1 MKRII
6 SCLLIFVMLMAAIPA
21 SAAADKTA
29 RLVLDAPY
37 GVVGQELEV
46 QVRVENLVECAGF
59 TIVLEYDQNVLKPLD
74 FKEEKLGGLMAS
86 EEKGKGVYA
95 LIWIGFDDT
104 KNDIVTIK
112 GDVAIGTFKFKVP
125 SMPKNGMIAIDIREE
140 DTMFADNSQETEEI
154 DYSFDPVF
162 IPMYKNHPFT
172 DVTADWYKEA
182 VLFAYNNN
190 LMNGM
195 GENKFKPDD
204 ATTRA
209 MLTTILYRY
218 EGEPDV
224 SAKAPFTDLEQN
236 WYKTPINWAYEKG
249 VVKGMTNTTFA
260 PEEKVTREQIA
271 VMMYRYAEGKK
282 QDVSQRKKISSFSD
296 AKKVSSWTKEAMEWA
311 YAEGLITGN
320 SINGKVLLDPQGNA
334 TRAQIAT
341 ILMRY
346 IKNAA
351 EQ

>member
-1 MKRII
+1 MKRLI
-6 SCLLIFVMLMAAIPA
+6 SCMLILVLLMAAIPA

-37 GVVGQELEV
+37 GVVGEELEV
-46 QVRVENLVECAGF
+46 QIRVENVVNCGIFGMALK
-59 TIVLEYDQNVLKPLD
+59 YDHTVLKPTD
-74 FKEEKLGGLMAS
+74 FVNGLNEGLTSS
-86 EEKGKGVYA
+86 EEMEKGAYSVVWVLEITENLEKT
-95 LIWIGFDDT
+95 L
-104 KNDIVTIK
+104 N
-112 GDVAIGTFKFKVP
+112 GDVVIGTLKFKVL
-125 SMPKNGMIAIDIREE
+125 KNVNSVELKIGDVQIASTSE
-140 DTMFADNSQETEEI
+140 DDLQPVTYADT
-154 DYSFDPVF
+154 V

-195 GENKFKPDD
+195 GENKFEPDG

-209 MLTTILYRY
+209 MLVTILNRY
-218 EGEPDV
+218 EGEPV
-224 SAKAPFTDLEQN
+224 AIAASPFTDLSQN
-236 WYKTPINWAYEKG
+236 WYKNAINWAFEKEIVNG
-249 VVKGMTNTTFA
+249 VSETLFA
-260 PEEKVTREQIA
+260 PDEKVTREQIA
-271 VMMYRYAEGKK
+271 TIMYRYAESKK
-282 QDVSQRKKISSFSD
+282 QDVSRKKSLTSFSD
-296 AKKVSSWTKEAMEWA
+296 SKKVSSWAKEAMEWA

-320 SINGKVLLDPQGNA
+320 KIGNKVLLDPQGDA

-346 IKNAA
+346 VKSAA

>member
-21 SAAADKTA
+21 SAAANKTA
-29 RLVLDAPY
+29 RLVMDAPY

-46 QVRVENLVECAGF
+46 KIRVENIIDCGIFGMGLK
-59 TIVLEYDQNVLKPLD
+59 YDHTVLKPTNFINGL
-74 FKEEKLGGLMAS
+74 KEGETIS
-86 EEKGKGVYA
+86 EEMEKGTY
-95 LIWIGFDDT
+95 
-104 KNDIVTIK
+104 TIAWMIENLDK
-112 GDVAIGTFKFKVP
+112 PLNGDVVIGTLKFKVL
-125 SMPKNGMIAIDIREE
+125 KNVNSIMLKVGDVQIASTSEDLQSVTYEE
-140 DTMFADNSQETEEI
+140 PI
-154 DYSFDPVF
+154 
-162 IPMYKNHPFT
+162 IPLYKNHPFT

-195 GENKFKPDD
+195 DKTIFMPDS
-204 ATTRA
+204 ATTRG
-209 MLTTILYRY
+209 MLTAILYRK
-218 EGEPDV
+218 EFGDETPEFK
-224 SAKAPFTDLEQN
+224 KAPFTDLKQN

-249 VVKGMTNTTFA
+249 VVKGMTDTTFA

-271 VMMYRYAEGKK
+271 VMMYRYAKYDK
-282 QDVSQRKKISSFSD
+282 MDVSQKKNLTSFPD
-296 AKKVSSWTKEAMEWA
+296 AKKVSSWAKEAMEWA
-311 YAEGLITGN
+311 YAEGLITG
-320 SINGKVLLDPQGNA
+320 SDIDGKVLLAPQGAA

-346 IKNAA
+346 IRNSA

>member
-6 SCLLIFVMLMAAIPA
+6 SCLLILVLLMAAIPA

-37 GVVGQELEV
+37 GVIGEELEV
-46 QVRVENLVECAGF
+46 QVRVENIIDCGIF
-59 TIVLEYDQNVLKPLD
+59 GMVLKYDHTVLKPTN
-74 FKEEKLGGLMAS
+74 FINGLNEGETIS
-86 EEKGKGVYA
+86 EEMEKGTYSIAWMIENLDKP
-95 LIWIGFDDT
+95 L
-104 KNDIVTIK
+104 N
-112 GDVAIGTFKFKVP
+112 GDVVFGTLKFKVL
-125 SMPKNGMIAIDIREE
+125 KNVNSVALKVGKIEIASTSE
-140 DTMFADNSQETEEI
+140 DLQSVTYADT
-154 DYSFDPVF
+154 V

-172 DVTADWYKEA
+172 DITADWYKEA

-195 GENKFKPDD
+195 GDNKFKPDE

-209 MLTTILYRY
+209 MLVTTLYRY

-224 SAKAPFTDLEQN
+224 SAKAPFTDLKQD
-236 WYKTPINWAYEKG
+236 WYKKPINWAHSNKIVRGMSEKI
-249 VVKGMTNTTFA
+249 FA
-260 PEEKVTREQIA
+260 PDEKVTREQIA
-271 VMMYRYAEGKK
+271 TIMYRYAESKK
-282 QDVSQRKKISSFSD
+282 QDVSQKKSLSSFSD
-296 AKKVSSWTKEAMEWA
+296 SKKVNSWAKEAMEWA

-320 SINGKVLLDPQGNA
+320 SINGKVLLDPQGDA

>member
-37 GVVGQELEV
+37 GVIGQELEV
-46 QVRVENLVECAGF
+46 QVRVENIIDCGIFGMGLK
-59 TIVLEYDQNVLKPLD
+59 YDHTVLKPTD
-74 FKEEKLGGLMAS
+74 FVNGLNEGETIS
-86 EEKGKGVYA
+86 EEMEKGTYSIAWMIENLDKP
-95 LIWIGFDDT
+95 L
-104 KNDIVTIK
+104 N
-112 GDVAIGTFKFKVP
+112 GDVVFGTLKFKVL
-125 SMPKNGMIAIDIREE
+125 KNVNSVALKVGKIEIASTSE
-140 DTMFADNSQETEEI
+140 DLQSVTYGEPI
-154 DYSFDPVF
+154 
-162 IPMYKNHPFT
+162 IPLYKNHPFT

-296 AKKVSSWTKEAMEWA
+296 AKKVSSWAKEAMEWA

-346 IKNAA
+346 IKKAA

>member
-6 SCLLIFVMLMAAIPA
+6 SCLLIFVLLAVAIPA
-21 SAAADKTA
+21 SAAENKTA

-37 GVVGQELEV
+37 GVIGQELEV
-46 QVRVENLVECAGF
+46 QVRVENIIDCGIFGMGLK
-59 TIVLEYDQNVLKPLD
+59 YDHTVLKPTG
-74 FKEEKLGGLMAS
+74 FVNGLNEGETIS
-86 EEKGKGVYA
+86 EEMEKGTYSIAWMIENLDKP
-95 LIWIGFDDT
+95 L
-104 KNDIVTIK
+104 N
-112 GDVAIGTFKFKVP
+112 GDVVFGTLKFKVL
-125 SMPKNGMIAIDIREE
+125 KNVNSVALKVGKIEIASTSE
-140 DTMFADNSQETEEI
+140 DLQSVTYGEPI
-154 DYSFDPVF
+154 
-162 IPMYKNHPFT
+162 IPLYKNHPFT
-172 DVTADWYKEA
+172 DITADWYKEA

-236 WYKTPINWAYEKG
+236 WYKTPINWAHSNKIVQGMSEKI
-249 VVKGMTNTTFA
+249 FA

-296 AKKVSSWTKEAMEWA
+296 AKKVNSWAKEAMEWA

-320 SINGKVLLDPQGNA
+320 SINSKVLLDPQGNA

-346 IKNAA
+346 IKKAA

>member
-37 GVVGQELEV
+37 GVIGQELEV
-46 QVRVENLVECAGF
+46 QVRVENIIDCSIFGMGLK
-59 TIVLEYDQNVLKPLD
+59 YDHTVLKPTD
-74 FKEEKLGGLMAS
+74 FVNGLNEGETIS
-86 EEKGKGVYA
+86 EEMEKGTYSIAWMIENLDKP
-95 LIWIGFDDT
+95 L
-104 KNDIVTIK
+104 N
-112 GDVAIGTFKFKVP
+112 GDVVFGTLKFKVL
-125 SMPKNGMIAIDIREE
+125 KNVNSVALKVGKIEIASTSEDLQSVTYEE
-140 DTMFADNSQETEEI
+140 PI
-154 DYSFDPVF
+154 

-195 GENKFKPDD
+195 GENKFKPDE

-236 WYKTPINWAYEKG
+236 WYKTPINWAHSNKIVQGMSEKI
-249 VVKGMTNTTFA
+249 FA

-296 AKKVSSWTKEAMEWA
+296 AKKVNSWAKEAMEWA

-346 IKNAA
+346 VKKAA

>member
-1 MKRII
+1 
-6 SCLLIFVMLMAAIPA
+6 MAVIPA
-21 SAAADKTA
+21 TAAADKTA

-37 GVVGQELEV
+37 GVIGEELEV

-74 FKEEKLGGLMAS
+74 FTGEKLGGMMVS

-95 LIWIGFDDT
+95 LLWIGLDDT
-104 KNDIVTIK
+104 KNDIATIK
-112 GDVAIGTFKFKVP
+112 GDVTIGTFKFKVP

-140 DTMFADNSQETEEI
+140 ETMFADNSQETEKI

-172 DVTADWYKEA
+172 DITADWYKEA

-195 GENKFKPDD
+195 GDNKFKPDE

-209 MLTTILYRY
+209 MLVTTLYRY

-224 SAKAPFTDLEQN
+224 SAKAPFTDLKQN
-236 WYKTPINWAYEKG
+236 WYKNPVNWAFEKEI
-249 VVKGMTNTTFA
+249 VRGMSEKIFA
-260 PEEKVTREQIA
+260 PDEKVTREQIA
-271 VMMYRYAEGKK
+271 TIMYRYAESKK
-282 QDVSQRKKISSFSD
+282 QDVSQKKSLSSFSD
-296 AKKVSSWTKEAMEWA
+296 SKKVNSWAKEAMEWA

-320 SINGKVLLDPQGNA
+320 SINGKVLLDPQGDA

>member
-1 MKRII
+1 
-6 SCLLIFVMLMAAIPA
+6 
-21 SAAADKTA
+21 A

-37 GVVGQELEV
+37 GVIGQELEV

-59 TIVLEYDQNVLKPLD
+59 SIVLEYDQNVLKPLD
-74 FKEEKLGGLMAS
+74 FTEEKIGGLMDS
-86 EEKGKGVYA
+86 KESGKGVYA
-95 LIWIGFDDT
+95 LIWIGLGDT

-140 DTMFADNSQETEEI
+140 GTMFADNSQETEEI
-154 DYSFDPVF
+154 DYLFDPVF

-172 DVTADWYKEA
+172 DITADWYKEA

-224 SAKAPFTDLEQN
+224 SAKAPFTDLEQD
-236 WYKTPINWAYEKG
+236 WYKKPINWAHKNEI
-249 VVKGMTNTTFA
+249 VKGMTDTTFA
-260 PEEKVTREQIA
+260 PDEKVTREQIA
-271 VMMYRYAEGKK
+271 TMLYRYAEYKEMNI
-282 QDVSQRKKISSFSD
+282 SQRKALSSFPD
-296 AKKVSSWTKEAMEWA
+296 GQKVNSWAKEAMEWA

-320 SINGKVLLDPQGNA
+320 SINGKVLLDPQGDA

-346 IKNAA
+346 IKSAA